1 MLCLEKMKHTITNKR
16 NDDVGFWD
24 DSEYPRTYHTHR
36 NHKLK
41 QIFIHPKYNS
51 AIGLDVRIIEKILKP
66 NNITK
71 LDFLIIGFEKESFH
85 AYITLKEFTEKGRE
99 VNFSKKKKDD
109 WWSRQIILS
118 LNEFSRV
125 YREQTTLV

>member
-1 MLCLEKMKHTITNKR
+1 MKHTVTNKR
-16 NDDVGFWD
+16 NDDIGYWD
-24 DSEYPRTYHTHR
+24 EAEYPRTYHTHR
-36 NHKLK
+36 NNKLK

-51 AIGLDVRIIEKILKP
+51 AVGLDVRVIEKVLKP

-85 AYITLKEFTEKGRE
+85 AFISLKEFIEKGKE

-118 LNEFSRV
+118 LNEFNRV